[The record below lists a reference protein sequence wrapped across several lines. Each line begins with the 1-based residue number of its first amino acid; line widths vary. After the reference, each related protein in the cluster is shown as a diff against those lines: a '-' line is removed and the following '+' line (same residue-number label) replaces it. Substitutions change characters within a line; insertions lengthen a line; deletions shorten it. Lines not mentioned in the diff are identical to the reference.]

1 MKLASSNVVRRNDGG
16 WETERRLASDSIGSS
31 KHSNVISIGAFEA
44 GLMLVGRCKPARLL
58 RFIAIVLDAICN
70 VACNNCRT

>member
-1 MKLASSNVVRRNDGG
+1 MKLVSSNVVSGNDGEWG
-16 WETERRLASDSIGSS
+16 TLRRLASDSIGSS

-58 RFIAIVLDAICN
+58 RFIAIVLYAICN
-70 VACNNCRT
+70 VACNNCWT